1 LVGVKS
7 KNKIQAI
14 VNVDG
19 IVSFIH
25 PEAEESTYASYWLDG
40 DRESNLKNWTAASPL
55 EFVDKNTP
63 LLFSSTVRSQD
74 FMPEETI

>member
-25 PEAEESTYASYWLDG
+25 PEAEESTYALIG
-40 DRESNLKNWTAASPL
+40 WT
-55 EFVDKNTP
+55 
-63 LLFSSTVRSQD
+63 
-74 FMPEETI
+74 ETEKAI